1 MKRVFSIVVITLSFS
16 FFVNAQQSK
25 PQRVV
30 AECTVDYSVTLSSDN
45 DESLK
50 ATSKTVYIKG
60 LHSRVDW
67 KSDAFT
73 QSVIYEKT
81 SGSAVILR
89 EIGNNKLMTKLNSDG
104 WKSQNAK
111 YEGATLAYDTI
122 KKTIL
127 GYECKKAILTL
138 KDGTVINIFY
148 ASNIVPSVKEFE
160 YQFKDIPGFV
170 LEYDSQE
177 AEGKKVKYTAIKIN
191 LNPVLASKFDIPTS
205 GYRVIN

>member
-1 MKRVFSIVVITLSFS
+1 MKQVFSLALITLFFS
-16 FFVNAQQSK
+16 FFANAQQSK
-25 PQRVV
+25 PQRIV

-50 ATSKTVYIKG
+50 STSKTVYIKG

-89 EIGNNKLMTKLNSDG
+89 EIGNNKLMTKLSSDN

-111 YEGATLAYDTI
+111 YENATLAYDTT

-138 KDGTVINIFY
+138 KDGTIINLFY
-148 ASNIVPSVKEFE
+148 ASNIAPSVREFE

-177 AEGKKVKYTAIKIN
+177 TEGKKVKYTAIKIN
-191 LNPVLASKFDIPTS
+191 LNPVLASKFDVPTS
-205 GYRVIN
+205 GYRVVN